1 MTGFA
6 RVSRSTPSGELT
18 LSIKTV
24 NHRGL
29 DMHFHMP
36 GEFDGVE
43 PGLRAAVRKRVA
55 RGHVQLQV
63 FFKRSAG
70 PAAANV
76 INEPLLRSWLTA
88 FRDVAERFGIE
99 SRPDL
104 NQALRMPGMLESP
117 TGEIEG
123 VPAEREMLESDLLS
137 LAASAIDELDAFRV
151 REGEALE
158 KEIRM
163 RAGCLREIVRN
174 MEDIRSRALPSFQR
188 RLHDRLS
195 EMLDIAQLDPARLAQ
210 EAAILAERSDIA
222 EELLRLKTHADQT
235 DSLLA
240 AGHLHRLTLRIRN
253 VKRRGLGG
261 IAYHRDIL
269 TRISGCSEMCERV
282 QDPENQN
289 EVEHDQAEKGQVE
302 RNSFPIESLV
312 VHGRRKVQSSYQQE
326 RH

>member
-1 MTGFA
+1 MPIRSMTGFA

-36 GEFDGVE
+36 MEFDGVE
-43 PGLRAAVRKRVA
+43 AALRAAVRKRVA

-63 FFKRSAG
+63 FFKRTAG

-76 INEPLLRSWLTA
+76 INEPLLRTWLAA

-104 NQALRMPGMLESP
+104 NQALRMPGMLEPPVGQSD
-117 TGEIEG
+117 GF
-123 VPAEREMLESDLLS
+123 PAERESLEVDLLA
-137 LAASAIDELDAFRV
+137 LAVSAIDELDAFRV
-151 REGEALE
+151 REGEAIE

-163 RAGCLREIVRN
+163 RAGCLRELVRN
-174 MEDIRSRALPSFQR
+174 MEEIRSRALPAFQR

-195 EMLDIAQLDPARLAQ
+195 EMLDIAQLDPTRIAQ

-235 DSLLA
+235 DSLLSVEGETGKKLDFLLQEMNREA
-240 AGHLHRLTLRIRN
+240 NTILSKTGGLGETGLTLTDLGLAAKAEIDRIREQSLN
-253 VKRRGLGG
+253 
-261 IAYHRDIL
+261 
-269 TRISGCSEMCERV
+269 
-282 QDPENQN
+282 
-289 EVEHDQAEKGQVE
+289 
-302 RNSFPIESLV
+302 IE
-312 VHGRRKVQSSYQQE
+312 
-326 RH
+326 

>member
-1 MTGFA
+1 MPIRSMTGFA

-36 GEFDGVE
+36 LEFDGVE
-43 PGLRAAVRKRVA
+43 PALRSAVRKRVV

-63 FFKRSAG
+63 FFRRTAG

-76 INEPLLRSWLTA
+76 INEALLRSWLAA

-104 NQALRMPGMLESP
+104 NQALRMPGMLETHNGQSD
-117 TGEIEG
+117 G
-123 VPAEREMLESDLLS
+123 VPAERESLEADLLA
-137 LAASAIDELDAFRV
+137 LASSAIDELDAFRV
-151 REGEALE
+151 REGEAIE
-158 KEIRM
+158 KEIRV
-163 RAGCLREIVRN
+163 RAGCLRDLVRD
-174 MEDIRSRALPSFQR
+174 MEDIRARALPYFQR

-235 DSLLA
+235 DSLLSA
-240 AGHLHRLTLRIRN
+240 EGETGKKLDFLLQEMNREANTILSKTGGLGETGLTLTDLGLAAKAEIDRIREQSLN
-253 VKRRGLGG
+253 
-261 IAYHRDIL
+261 
-269 TRISGCSEMCERV
+269 
-282 QDPENQN
+282 
-289 EVEHDQAEKGQVE
+289 
-302 RNSFPIESLV
+302 IE
-312 VHGRRKVQSSYQQE
+312 
-326 RH
+326 